1 MYNSRNYCK
10 ANTPRLRSS
19 RSCFRV
25 YHPSHKPSSPHVRH
39 HRLAVILITA
49 SLFKNSFVTQMCI
62 PTLSASL
69 AWFKKK
75 LCLLIISYSIK
86 FFLYP
91 CHFLILFSAEES
103 GPFETVEFPT
113 DWILLIA
120 YSCYN
125 PRFSSVLWISANR
138 QLDSETRSA
147 SSSKW

>member
-25 YHPSHKPSSPHVRH
+25 YHPSHEPSSPHIRH
-39 HRLAVILITA
+39 HRLAVTLITA

-91 CHFLILFSAEES
+91 CHFLILFSVEES
-103 GPFETVEFPT
+103 GPFETVVSHRLNFA
-113 DWILLIA
+113 DCIFLL
-120 YSCYN
+120 
-125 PRFSSVLWISANR
+125 
-138 QLDSETRSA
+138 
-147 SSSKW
+147 